1 LISTKNILSHSL
13 RGMAFSLYIDFI
25 IKKVK
30 SIFKRM
36 EKIITEID
44 INLKVIDFTIL
55 GMHFTIGLL

>member
-1 LISTKNILSHSL
+1 
-13 RGMAFSLYIDFI
+13 
-25 IKKVK
+25 
-30 SIFKRM
+30 M